1 MILDVKINVHHYY
14 IGFEAERRVM
24 VGARGQDVR
33 AQGKGRSV
41 ERQKVGVLGA
51 GTMGSG
57 IAITVARAGHEVVVR
72 DVSQDRVDEGLAQ
85 VEKILDRSVEK
96 GRLGAERRDE
106 AVAGTS
112 GTTELENLAGC
123 DVVIEAI
130 FEDEDLK
137 AETFGRLD
145 EICGPGTLFHTNTS
159 TLSVT
164 GIAAGSRHPERVVG
178 THYANPAP
186 LVDLVEVTR
195 GRLTGDEAL
204 RRSVEF
210 VEGLGKRVVFT
221 RDTPGFILNYF
232 LVPFENDCIRAL
244 EAGMGTVESIDKAVT
259 LGLGYPMGTFTLL
272 DIVGLDVHKAVSMS
286 LYERLLDPR
295 FAPPPLVDRMIAAGH
310 LGRKTGKGFYEY
322 G

>member
-1 MILDVKINVHHYY
+1 M
-14 IGFEAERRVM
+14 GAGGRQTRPARSER
-24 VGARGQDVR
+24 GT
-33 AQGKGRSV
+33 GRL
-41 ERQKVGVLGA
+41 RVGVLGA

-57 IAITVARAGHEVVVR
+57 IAITVARAGHEVIVR
-72 DVSQDRVDEGLAQ
+72 DISQERVEGGLAQ
-85 VEKILDRSVEK
+85 VEKFLDHSVEK
-96 GRLGAERRDE
+96 GRLSAERRDE
-106 AVAGTS
+106 AVSSTS
-112 GTTELENLAGC
+112 GTTEIEALAGC

-130 FEDEDLK
+130 FEDEALK
-137 AETFGRLD
+137 AETFGELD
-145 EICGPGTLFHTNTS
+145 EICGPETLFHTNTS

-195 GRLTGDEAL
+195 GRLTSDEAL
-204 RRSVEF
+204 QKSVEF

-221 RDTPGFILNYF
+221 KDSPGFILNYF

-272 DIVGLDVHKAVSMS
+272 DIVGLDIHKAVSMS
-286 LYERLLDPR
+286 LYEQLRDPR
-295 FAPPPLVDRMIAAGH
+295 FAPPPLVDRMISAGH
-310 LGRKTGKGFYEY
+310 LGRKTGKGFYDY

>member
-1 MILDVKINVHHYY
+1 
-14 IGFEAERRVM
+14 
-24 VGARGQDVR
+24 
-33 AQGKGRSV
+33 
-41 ERQKVGVLGA
+41 
-51 GTMGSG
+51 MGSG

-72 DVSQDRVDEGLAQ
+72 DVSQDCVDRGLDQ
-85 VEKILDRSVEK
+85 VEKFLDRSVEK
-96 GRLGAERRDE
+96 GGLSAERRDG
-106 AVAGTS
+106 AVASTS
-112 GTTELENLAGC
+112 GTTELEDLAGC

-145 EICGPGTLFHTNTS
+145 AICGSGTLFHTNTS

-164 GIAAGSRHPERVVG
+164 GIAAGSRYPERVVG

-186 LVDLVEVTR
+186 LVDLVEVSR

-259 LGLGYPMGTFTLL
+259 LGLGYPMGTFRLL
-272 DIVGLDVHKAVSMS
+272 DIVGLDIHKAVSMS